1 LESVTLGL
9 LGGAAGVGVAY
20 AGLRLLIAIGPEN
33 LPLLSEISLDSLS
46 LAFTLVLSVLCG
58 LLFGSVAVLRYA
70 PSRQAVP
77 LLGVMR
83 TASVSRDRQRGR
95 NLLVVAQVAMAMVLL
110 IGAVLMIRT
119 FRAMRNADPGFSD
132 PKSFQVIRIS
142 IPDTLVRDP
151 QTVLRIQ
158 NSIQDKLAAIPGV
171 SSAGF
176 AVSVPMS
183 GAEPNWD
190 GVHIEGKNYEGE
202 QPPLRLF
209 NYVSPGYFHTAGTRF
224 VAGHD
229 FAWSDIYSLRPVAIL
244 SESLARELWGSPSA
258 AIGKRFR
265 EFPACRGMK
274 LSGWSRMYAR
284 TVSIRPLP
292 QPCTAFDDARSLRA

>member
-1 LESVTLGL
+1 
-9 LGGAAGVGVAY
+9 
-20 AGLRLLIAIGPEN
+20 
-33 LPLLSEISLDSLS
+33 
-46 LAFTLVLSVLCG
+46 
-58 LLFGSVAVLRYA
+58 
-70 PSRQAVP
+70 
-77 LLGVMR
+77 
-83 TASVSRDRQRGR
+83 
-95 NLLVVAQVAMAMVLL
+95 
-110 IGAVLMIRT
+110 
-119 FRAMRNADPGFSD
+119 
-132 PKSFQVIRIS
+132 
-142 IPDTLVRDP
+142 
-151 QTVLRIQ
+151 
-158 NSIQDKLAAIPGV
+158 
-171 SSAGF
+171 
-176 AVSVPMS
+176 MS

-190 GVHIEGKNYEGE
+190 GIHIEGKNYEGE

-224 VAGHD
+224 VAGQD

-292 QPCTAFDDARSLRA
+292 QPCTAFDDARSLRAWTSQCKAHRLLRLAEQPSRNADLHQRDATGRLVGEFDPCGGFDQHHAGYLRPIDGAHLVHARHAGYCWNDGGCPGCCGGTGKLFAGVPHCCCRSRRNASSRVIGRDL